1 MQLPSLS
8 SGCEIAQFFV
18 RFRRTQSAV
27 CLVLGQYVQEALLRV
42 KQFGKTNCIHLEN
55 DYLIYFDGAVLLGRT
70 KLLLTMD
77 SEDERAR

>member
-1 MQLPSLS
+1 M
-8 SGCEIAQFFV
+8 
-18 RFRRTQSAV
+18 
-27 CLVLGQYVQEALLRV
+27 

-77 SEDERAR
+77 REDERAR